1 MWAVGAGTEQVA
13 PKPVRFLLVLLAV
26 TACTS
31 VRPVHPALYIPAHRP
46 PTVWV
51 TYADYS
57 FVPVD
62 QPRIV
67 GDTLK
72 GVWHGLAEPLAIPL
86 NEIQSVQAK
95 QPDYER
101 TVILFS
107 TLAAAVGVVILIN

>member
-1 MWAVGAGTEQVA
+1 MA
-13 PKPVRFLLVLLAV
+13 PSRLGFLGVLLAV
-26 TACTS
+26 AACTS
-31 VRPVHPALYIPAHRP
+31 VRPVHPVVYIPAHSP

-51 TYADYS
+51 TYTDNS

-62 QPRIV
+62 QPHMV

-72 GVWHGLAEPLAIPL
+72 GLWQGLAEPLAIPL
-86 NEIQSVQAK
+86 NQIQSVQAK

-107 TLAAAVGVVILIN
+107 TLAAVVGGVILANRAPK